1 MSNTQAGK
9 DSKAKIRRAYN
20 ALIKTLQLEA
30 ICLHTGKVS
39 FASKFPPPPGEVLPL
54 DLERSAEY
62 KSTEKGF
69 TVKHTYKLDI
79 KRGESGKRYA
89 RIECSFI
96 VEYRSEKPMTDEL
109 FKIFEKVNLPLNT
122 WPYFREFVQNSTV
135 RMGLPPLVLPV
146 FQVSR

>member
-9 DSKAKIRRAYN
+9 DSEAKIRKAYN
-20 ALIKTLQLEA
+20 ELIKTLQLETVR
-30 ICLHTGKVS
+30 LHTGKAAFV
-39 FASKFPPPPGEVLPL
+39 AKFPPSPGEDLPL
-54 DLERSAEY
+54 SLERSAEY
-62 KSTEKGF
+62 KPTEKGF
-69 TVKHTYKLDI
+69 TVRHTYKLGVV
-79 KRGESGKRYA
+79 KGESGKHYA

-109 FKIFEKVNLPLNT
+109 FEIFEKVNLPLNT

-146 FQVSR
+146 FQVFR